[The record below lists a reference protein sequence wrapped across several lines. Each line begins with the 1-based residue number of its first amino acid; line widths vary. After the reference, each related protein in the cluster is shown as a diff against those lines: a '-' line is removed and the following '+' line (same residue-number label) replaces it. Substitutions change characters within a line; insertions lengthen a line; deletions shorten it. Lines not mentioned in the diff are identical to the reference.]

1 MRGAVL
7 VLMALVACDTAP
19 GSQPIPAPRI
29 VTPDLPPGYPPKI
42 GAVAAVL
49 NGKAVAW
56 DTYDY
61 SVGTFDASA
70 QFVGPKAMPEFRLL
84 GMQPGQPGSDRNRLT
99 MKGSGSGGALQDA
112 LIEVVAGSDWNGL
125 RLSSAGQKAVLV
137 LDRVLRKD
145 QGYGHATGHFAGTV
159 CTANGTPVRV
169 DTRYCQPV
177 SGTFETDLQYDLQ

>member
-7 VLMALVACDTAP
+7 ALMALVACDAAP
-19 GSQPIPAPRI
+19 GNQPIPAPRI
-29 VTPDLPPGYPPKI
+29 VTADLPPGYPPKI

-61 SVGTFDASA
+61 SVGAFDASA

-99 MKGSGSGGALQDA
+99 MKGSGSGGALQDV
-112 LIEVVAGSDWNGL
+112 LIEVVAGRDWNGL

-137 LDRVLRKD
+137 LDRVTGDGVSR
-145 QGYGHATGHFAGTV
+145 GHVTGHFLATI
-159 CTANGTPVRV
+159 CAANGMPIKV
-169 DTRYCQPV
+169 DTRHCQAI
-177 SGTFETDLQYDLQ
+177 SATFETEFQYDLK